1 MKILKKYYRK
11 RESTIQIVPPCD
23 WEIKMISRKF
33 AGGVKFCSMKY
44 LTYYIPDSKHI
55 EELRQRIDDDECRC
69 RTTAIHDDD
78 RFVLQVRE

>member
-1 MKILKKYYRK
+1 
-11 RESTIQIVPPCD
+11 
-23 WEIKMISRKF
+23 
-33 AGGVKFCSMKY
+33 MKY

-78 RFVLQVRE
+78 MMMIVLFYKFVNDDDDVDEKKVVLDIGQ